1 MSAILQ
7 VRNLR
12 FTQQS
17 KPLFNNLNLAVSS
30 GDKVGLVGHNGS
42 GKSTLL
48 SLLTGQLVPD
58 DGEIVHPKG
67 LQIGLVEQFV
77 PEHLLN
83 RSLEQAVLEVL
94 PRETQDTNL
103 YQAQA
108 LIDTLGFSTKQF
120 QTTLGKLSGGQ
131 QNLALLARA
140 MIVEPELLLMDEPGN
155 HMDVLALNHLK
166 NYLLRQRNLSFLLIS
181 HDRDL
186 LDRCC
191 NRTCFLRDQGIMN
204 FALPYAKAKIALQ
217 EHDEQAGQRRRQE
230 EKELNRVKD
239 SAKRLA
245 LWGKTFDNA
254 KLSRKAKSMEKRV
267 EKLKQNVTVVTQGS
281 GLDLSLETNR
291 LNSKTVLTLEN
302 LQVNTPDQKTRLL
315 NCDYLVARPGDRIAL
330 LGENG
335 AGKSSTL
342 NKVMAEY
349 ATQELGSIRFNPNVT
364 AIYYDQELQQF
375 DETIGRFDWLRSRVE
390 SSDDAI
396 KRALIRSGVGYRDID
411 QPVNRL
417 SGGEKARLM
426 FLLIRLTRPN
436 LMILDEPT
444 NHIDLEG
451 REQLEAQLIESG
463 TTLIVT
469 SHDRRFLEL
478 VANRFW
484 VIRDHKLVE
493 DLSLNDFYQNME
505 KRTQDDSSSTS
516 SAGSN
521 ATNKDEADFDKNAWE
536 EASLLKI
543 DQLERLLN
551 ADKTRKPKF
560 QKPEKQQQWQQEL
573 DDLWQQLE

>member
-17 KPLFNNLNLAVSS
+17 KPLFSNLNLAVSS
-30 GDKVGLVGHNGS
+30 GDKVGIVGHNGS

-48 SLLTGQLVPD
+48 SLLTGQLAPD
-58 DGEIVHPKG
+58 EGEIVHPKG

-83 RSLEQAVLEVL
+83 QSLEQAVLEVL

-103 YQAQA
+103 YQVQA
-108 LIDTLGFSTKQF
+108 LLDTLGFSTRQF
-120 QTTLGKLSGGQ
+120 QSMLSKLSGGQ
-131 QNLALLARA
+131 RNLGLLARA

-166 NYLLRQRNLSFLLIS
+166 HYLLRQRNLSFLLIS

-191 NRTCFLRDQGIMN
+191 NRTCFLRDQAIMN

-245 LWGKTFDNA
+245 QWGKTFDNA

-267 EKLKQNVTVVTQGS
+267 EKLEQNVTAVTQGS
-281 GLDLSLETNR
+281 GLDLSLETNK

-315 NCDYLVARPGDRIAL
+315 DCDYLVARPGDRIAL

-390 SSDDAI
+390 NSDDAI
-396 KRALIRSGVGYRDID
+396 KRALIQSGVGYRDID

-451 REQLEAQLIESG
+451 REQLETQLIESG

-505 KRTQDDSSSTS
+505 KRTQEDSSSTS
-516 SAGSN
+516 SEGSI
-521 ATNKDEADFDKNAWE
+521 ATNKDETDFDKNAWE
-536 EASLLKI
+536 EASLLRI

-551 ADKTRKPKF
+551 ADKARKPKF